1 MDEDIAIINQNT
13 RIALI
18 KNFFKKND
26 KKFLILLITSLIILV
41 ALFTFDEFKE
51 RKKKKF
57 AEIYNSIIFD
67 TNKYSEIEIKD
78 KMIEI
83 INSKIETYSNLA
95 LYYLIDK
102 KLEKNQNE
110 IKNLFD
116 KVISST
122 KDFEHKNLTIFKKAL
137 YFSDKFNEV
146 EILEILNPLIN
157 SDSIWKQH
165 GLLLMGDYYF
175 HNKQFNK
182 SKEFFQKIIE
192 LKNVNK
198 WFDKFQ
204 VLKDIDLDVAPQEK
218 IVICGPSGSGK
229 STLIRCINRLEEHQE
244 GNIVVDGTELSE
256 STKNIEK
263 IRAEVGMVFQQ
274 FNLFPH
280 LSILDNCT
288 LAPIWVKKLPKKDAE
303 EIAMQNLTRVQID
316 DQALKFPGQLSGGQ
330 QQRAAI
336 ARALCMEPKI
346 MLFDEP
352 TSALDPEMI
361 KEVLDVM
368 VDLAKGGMTMIV
380 VTHEMGF
387 AKEVADYMIFMD
399 EGKIVER
406 AKTKDFFENPKN
418 ERTKLFLSQIL

>member
-1 MDEDIAIINQNT
+1 MSDNIIQ
-13 RIALI
+13 
-18 KNFFKKND
+18 
-26 KKFLILLITSLIILV
+26 
-41 ALFTFDEFKE
+41 
-51 RKKKKF
+51 
-57 AEIYNSIIFD
+57 
-67 TNKYSEIEIKD
+67 
-78 KMIEI
+78 
-83 INSKIETYSNLA
+83 INN
-95 LYYLIDK
+95 
-102 KLEKNQNE
+102 
-110 IKNLFD
+110 
-116 KVISST
+116 
-122 KDFEHKNLTIFKKAL
+122 
-137 YFSDKFNEV
+137 
-146 EILEILNPLIN
+146 
-157 SDSIWKQH
+157 
-165 GLLLMGDYYF
+165 M
-175 HNKQFNK
+175 
-182 SKEFFQKIIE
+182 
-192 LKNVNK
+192 NK
-198 WFDKFQ
+198 WFGDFQ
-204 VLKDIDLDVAPQEK
+204 VLKGINLEVKPKQK
-218 IVICGPSGSGK
+218 IVVCGPSGSGK

-244 GNIVVDGTELSE
+244 GDIIVDGTELTE
-256 STKNIEK
+256 DTKNIEQ

-288 LAPIWVKKLPKKDAE
+288 LAPIWVKKLTKKKSE
-303 EIAMQNLTRVQID
+303 ELAMQNLKKVQID

-406 AKTKDFFENPKN
+406 AKTKEFFESPKS